1 MAKTPTRIAGV
12 SPVVATILLIAV
24 AVVAVGVVAAF
35 VATPGTTT
43 TTTTTTSSTTTTTTT
58 TPSGPVTSDLRTQ
71 GEMYPID
78 LATCNPTF
86 SWTYSSNNGDNQSN
100 YEIWVGTSSGDNSIW
115 ASGQVASS
123 ETSAVYGGDNLS
135 ARVTYYIQVR
145 TKDGHEWSFWA
156 AGTFRIDP
164 NPQYVCAFFYPWYGK
179 NSRYG
184 HWSEANH
191 NPPDTWAANYLPDPI
206 PGSFDPANELYSSD
220 NENIILWQLG
230 SMKRAGIMVAISSWW
245 EGSYSDQV
253 FSEIITDVMA
263 RPENPYPG
271 LKWAIYY
278 EGEGYGNPSVDN
290 ICADLSYIDNNYGSS
305 PYYFKIDGKI
315 VVFVYGDASDGA
327 AYAQRWD
334 NVRSRLGNVY
344 VVLKVFGGYLNYAS
358 CADSWHQY
366 APDKDYEA
374 QAPYSAFV
382 SPGFW
387 KYDEGFQRL
396 PRNLSEFESAVQ
408 TLMNSGY
415 KFLLIQTWNEWH
427 EGTQI
432 EPGQLIN
439 HDDSSPPFTEAE
451 NSYGYDYIDI
461 LAKYTNPQ
469 S

>member
-1 MAKTPTRIAGV
+1 MFMTEAPTRKSRAGV
-12 SPVVATILLIAV
+12 SPVVATILLIAIT
-24 AVVAVGVVAAF
+24 VVVIGVVAAF

-43 TTTTTTSSTTTTTTT
+43 TTTTTGTTTSSTTTPSTTTTTTSPTTTTT
-58 TPSGPVTSDLRTQ
+58 TPP
-71 GEMYPID
+71 
-78 LATCNPTF
+78 PT
-86 SWTYSSNNGDNQSN
+86 
-100 YEIWVGTSSGDNSIW
+100 
-115 ASGQVASS
+115 
-123 ETSAVYGGDNLS
+123 
-135 ARVTYYIQVR
+135 
-145 TKDGHEWSFWA
+145 
-156 AGTFRIDP
+156 
-164 NPQYVCAFFYPWYGK
+164 QYVCTFFYPWYGGQD
-179 NSRYG
+179 NPYR
-184 HWSEANH
+184 HWSDSNH
-191 NPPDTWAANYLPDPI
+191 NPPSTWSANYLPDPR
-206 PGSFDPANELYSSD
+206 PESFDPANELYSSD
-220 NENIILWQLG
+220 NDEIILWEIDA
-230 SMKRAGIMVAISSWW
+230 MKRAGIRVAISSWW
-245 EGSYSDQV
+245 GVGDYTDQA
-253 FSEIITDVMA
+253 FSEIITVMS